1 MSKYSR
7 IEFDFPDINRA
18 YVNASGKQNY
28 SLPHI
33 IEGNKKM
40 YARIKNELGNIITKW
55 SDVFELSDEVLTSFI
70 ATESGGTNA
79 PKNKYNAIGYTQATP
94 ITVFECVTKWSINV
108 GSPLPLEAKEILSKN
123 IPTWT
128 KWVKDKYKDGDANY
142 VKLVEALPNTEF
154 NIAMGALII
163 RYLLEAYSK
172 DGVSPLNKI
181 MVSYNRGYFST
192 KNIVKGNI
200 TSTQM
205 MKLNLGVEA
214 KSYLLKM
221 LGRYGFI
228 SIAYK
233 KV

>member
-1 MSKYSR
+1 
-7 IEFDFPDINRA
+7 
-18 YVNASGKQNY
+18 
-28 SLPHI
+28 
-33 IEGNKKM
+33 
-40 YARIKNELGNIITKW
+40 
-55 SDVFELSDEVLTSFI
+55 
-70 ATESGGTNA
+70 
-79 PKNKYNAIGYTQATP
+79 
-94 ITVFECVTKWSINV
+94 
-108 GSPLPLEAKEILSKN
+108 
-123 IPTWT
+123 
-128 KWVKDKYKDGDANY
+128 
-142 VKLVEALPNTEF
+142 
-154 NIAMGALII
+154 MGALII